1 MIKTLKAKLFL
12 SLLLVSIIPLLIMS
26 IVLLIKTNQ
35 GYDTVLKNEQ
45 TVNVESISD
54 RLNSTATDL
63 LELTKFYAAQPEIIE
78 GFKQGDRKKVE
89 VLLQP
94 SFERLQREHQLD
106 VFELGNKD
114 GSVFFR
120 SHNPKKYGDDKSD
133 KPVIQAALQGNELA
147 GFEFGASGLGV
158 RAFVPI
164 LDNNEVIGSLQTG
177 LNENVIQELT
187 QSMKGIR
194 LTLSNKDGEIL
205 VASHEKYVGGKIDN
219 SKILHN
225 VLNGEEVSIEA
236 EKSLEYYMPLF
247 DPTNTEVIG
256 VIQIVQDTS
265 IIHQMNN
272 EIFVYLIIA
281 AIATLLIVMF
291 IAMLLSKS
299 FSSPIK
305 EITNFMGELA
315 KGNLKS
321 TLKNNKR
328 NDEIGQLSHS
338 VVETQASMREMLQKI
353 STLSSTVLLEST
365 AMKDACLEIN
375 EGSHQIAVTMQE
387 IAQGSEEQ
395 VSSSSHLSQQMDHFA
410 NGIIQANENGIMV
423 ETSSKEVLQI
433 TKQGDRLM
441 KESIQQMDSLF
452 EIMNEAVQKV
462 DRLEQQSIEIAKI
475 VNVIQA
481 ISNQTNLLA
490 LNAAIEAARAGEY
503 GKGFAVVANEV
514 RKLAEQVSDSV
525 LGITSIVTN
534 IQTESSY
541 VIEALTDGYKRV
553 EEGSNQIKQTGKA
566 FYDISESVVNM
577 ADKVKNITTQLSDI
591 AHNSQ
596 QINQSIDNIAS
607 ISQQSAASI
616 EETAATVQQT
626 SSSIELLSK
635 NALSLETLSEE
646 LQDMVKK
653 FHI

>member
-133 KPVIQAALQGNELA
+133 KPVIQAALQGNELT